1 MMRKKLSLW
10 WFACSPRERTLLMV
24 WTPVMLALLLWFAV
38 VAPLSRRIDQLER
51 RVPELESRLN
61 AMRSQSRVDPVVGS
75 SSRIGAGAAAGSRTA
90 ADLRSALFR
99 ALGDRKISAELR
111 TLSSSRVEM
120 RLPELPMKDALD
132 LLVALRRETGARVVA
147 FNASSEPA
155 GRVTARLLV
164 EFESA
169 P

>member
-1 MMRKKLSLW
+1 MKRKLSLW
-10 WFACSPRERTLLMV
+10 WSTCSARERTLLMV
-24 WTPVMLALLLWFAV
+24 WTPVMLALALWFAV

-51 RVPELESRLN
+51 RIPELDMRLN
-61 AMRSQSRVDPVVGS
+61 AMRSQSRVD
-75 SSRIGAGAAAGSRTA
+75 AAAGGSSESGRGGAANGKTA

-111 TLSSSRVEM
+111 ALSSSRVEM

-132 LLVALRRETGARVVA
+132 LLAALRRETGSRVVA

-155 GRVTARLLV
+155 GRATARLLV
-164 EFESA
+164 EFENT

>member
-1 MMRKKLSLW
+1 MRRKLSLW
-10 WFACSPRERTLLMV
+10 WTTCSPRERTLLRV
-24 WTPVMLALLLWFAV
+24 WTPVMLALVLWFAV
-38 VAPLSRRIDQLER
+38 VAPLSRRTEQLER
-51 RVPELESRLN
+51 RIPELEMRLN
-61 AMRSQSRVDPVVGS
+61 AMRSQSRVEPGAGS
-75 SSRIGAGAAAGSRTA
+75 PSGIAGGAAAKGGTA

-111 TLSSSRVEM
+111 ALSSSRVEM
-120 RLPELPMKDALD
+120 RLPELAMKDALD
-132 LLVALRRETGARVVA
+132 LLTALRRETGARVVA

-155 GRVTARLLV
+155 SRATSRLLV